1 MHEKW
6 GNHESKIHNR
16 FTKTKR
22 REQKHNTN
30 KIVKPQEKKEKERD
44 KKRNTKLMGKQGLKW
59 Q

>member
-1 MHEKW
+1 MKNGVTMNQKYTIGSQKLKE
-6 GNHESKIHNR
+6 ENR
-16 FTKTKR
+16 SII
-22 REQKHNTN
+22 QN

>member
-1 MHEKW
+1 MENGVTMNQKYTIDSQKLK
-6 GNHESKIHNR
+6 EENR
-16 FTKTKR
+16 SIT
-22 REQKHNTN
+22 QN